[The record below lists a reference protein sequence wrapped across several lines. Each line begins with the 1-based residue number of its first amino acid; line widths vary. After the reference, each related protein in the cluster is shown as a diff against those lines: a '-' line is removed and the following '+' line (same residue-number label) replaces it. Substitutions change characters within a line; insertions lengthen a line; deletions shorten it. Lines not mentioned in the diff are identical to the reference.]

1 MGFFQCPKCKRVWQ
15 YPIEKCPDC
24 FLKLERVKS
33 EKARIIGG
41 GKTTIPSIFHQ
52 KVPYFV
58 YVLEDENK
66 NRWIQKS
73 EKELKV
79 GQEFEIEKEKNKDAV
94 AIWRV
99 KYDFFE
105 AIEKLIEV
113 LGVKFEKN
121 SKILILP
128 TLVKDTHSYFRDN
141 TSPEF
146 LEAVIQFL
154 TESGVDPQN
163 IKVCSQSFDEIEIEK
178 KVQRSGILEV
188 CQRQKIMPLDLSK
201 GNFVKKTPSPSFGG
215 VLEISEEVFKTDL
228 ILNLPILKIGK
239 ASSCENLFFLLK
251 KENYLAQ
258 KYLYSEAEIFE
269 KLKGNLPEVLTIA
282 EGNRV
287 QDKNGIVHYL
297 NLTLASF
304 NPKNLDRVFCEIT
317 REKEL
322 PEILKEVKIESI
334 ELLGRKISE
343 VEFYL

>member
-1 MGFFQCPKCKRVWQ
+1 MAFFKCPKCKRVWQ
-15 YPIEKCPDC
+15 YPIGKCPDC
-24 FLKLERVKS
+24 FLKLERVRG
-33 EKARIIGG
+33 EKTKVIGG

-79 GQEFEIEKEKNKDAV
+79 GEEIEIEKAKNKDAV

-105 AIEKLIEV
+105 AIEKLVKI
-113 LGVKFEKN
+113 LNVKFEKS

-128 TLVKDTHSYFRDN
+128 TLVKDSHSYFRDN

-146 LEAVIQFL
+146 LEATIRFL
-154 TESGVDPQN
+154 MENGVEPQN
-163 IKVCSQSFDEIEIEK
+163 IKVCSQSFDEVETEK
-178 KVQRSGILEV
+178 KAAKSGILEV
-188 CQRQKIMPLDLSK
+188 SQKQKVILFNLVR
-201 GNFVKKTPSPSFGG
+201 GNFVKKGD
-215 VLEISEEVFKTDL
+215 LEISEEVFKVDL

-239 ASSCENLFFLLK
+239 ASSCENLFSLLK

-258 KYLYSEAEIFE
+258 KYLYSEIEIFE
-269 KLKGNLPEVLTIA
+269 KLKNQIPEVLTIA
-282 EGNRV
+282 EANRV

-297 NLTLASF
+297 NLALASF
-304 NPKNLDRVFCEIT
+304 DPKNLDRVFCEIT
-317 REKEL
+317 KEKEL
-322 PEILKEVKIESI
+322 PEMVKEVKIESI
-334 ELLGRKISE
+334 GVLGRKVSE
-343 VEFYL
+343 VGFYL

>member
-1 MGFFQCPKCKRVWQ
+1 MAFFQCPKCKRVWQ

-33 EKARIIGG
+33 KKAKIIGG

-73 EKELKV
+73 EKELKI
-79 GQEFEIEKEKNKDAV
+79 GEEIEIEKAKNKDAV
-94 AIWRV
+94 AIWRI

-105 AIEKLIEV
+105 AIEKLVEF
-113 LGVKFEKN
+113 LNVKFEKN

-128 TLVKDTHSYFRDN
+128 TLVKDSHSYFRDN

-146 LEAVIQFL
+146 LEATIRFL
-154 TESGVDPQN
+154 MENGVQPQN
-163 IKVCSQSFDEIEIEK
+163 IKVCSQSFDEVEIGK
-178 KVQRSGILEV
+178 KAAKSGLLEV
-188 CQRQKIMPLDLSK
+188 CQRKKIVPLDLAK
-201 GNFVKKTPSPSFGG
+201 GNFVKKGD
-215 VLEISEEVFKTDL
+215 LEISEEVFKVDL

-258 KYLYSEAEIFE
+258 KYLYSEIEIFE
-269 KLKGNLPEVLTIA
+269 KLKNQIPEVLTIGEA
-282 EGNRV
+282 NRV

-297 NLTLASF
+297 NLALASL
-304 NPKNLDRVFCEIT
+304 NPKNLDRVFCELT
-317 REKEL
+317 KEKEL
-322 PEILKEVKIESI
+322 PEMVKEVKIEGI
-334 ELLGRKISE
+334 EILGRKISE

>member
-1 MGFFQCPKCKRVWQ
+1 MAFFKCPKCKRVWQ

-33 EKARIIGG
+33 EKAKIIGG

-79 GQEFEIEKEKNKDAV
+79 GEEIGIERAKNKEAV
-94 AIWRV
+94 AVWRV

-105 AIEKLIEV
+105 AIEKLVEI
-113 LGVKFEKN
+113 LNVKLEKN

-128 TLVKDTHSYFRDN
+128 TLVKDSHSYFRDN

-146 LEAVIQFL
+146 LEATIQFL
-154 TESGVDPQN
+154 IGNGIELQN
-163 IKVCSQSFDEIEIEK
+163 IKVCSQSFDEVEIEK
-178 KVQRSGILEV
+178 KAQKSGLFEV
-188 CQRQKIMPLDLSK
+188 CKKQKIILLDLAK
-201 GNFVKKTPSPSFGG
+201 GNFVKKGD
-215 VLEISEEVFKTDL
+215 LEISEEVFKADL

-239 ASSCENLFFLLK
+239 ANSCENLFFLLK

-258 KYLYSEAEIFE
+258 KYLYSENEIFE
-269 KLKGNLPEVLTIA
+269 KLKNQIPEVLTIGEA
-282 EGNRV
+282 NRV

-297 NLTLASF
+297 NLALASF
-304 NPKNLDRVFCEIT
+304 DPKNLDRVFCEIT
-317 REKEL
+317 KEKEL
-322 PEILKEVKIESI
+322 PEMVKEVKIENI
-334 ELLGRKISE
+334 EILGRKISE
-343 VEFYL
+343 VEFYF

>member
-1 MGFFQCPKCKRVWQ
+1 MVWQ

-33 EKARIIGG
+33 EKAKVIGG

-52 KVPYFV
+52 KVPCFV

-79 GQEFEIEKEKNKDAV
+79 GEEIEIEKAKNKDAV

-105 AIEKLIEV
+105 TIEKLIEI
-113 LGVKFEKN
+113 LDVKFEKN

-146 LEAVIQFL
+146 LEAAIQFL
-154 TESGVDPQN
+154 IENGIEPKN
-163 IKVCSQSFDEIEIEK
+163 IRVCSQSFDEVEIEK
-178 KVQRSGILEV
+178 KAQKSELFEV
-188 CQRQKIMPLDLSK
+188 CQRQKIMPFDLTK
-201 GNFVKKTPSPSFGG
+201 GKFVKKGD
-215 VLEISEEVFKTDL
+215 LEISEEVFKVDL

-258 KYLYSEAEIFE
+258 KYLYSEIEIFE
-269 KLKGNLPEVLTIA
+269 KLKNQIPEVLTIGEA
-282 EGNRV
+282 NRV

-297 NLTLASF
+297 NLALASF
-304 NPKNLDRVFCEIT
+304 DPKNLDRVFCEIT
-317 REKEL
+317 KEKEL
-322 PEILKEVKIESI
+322 PEMVKEVKIENI
-334 ELLGRKISE
+334 EILGRKISE
-343 VEFYL
+343 VEFYF

>member
-1 MGFFQCPKCKRVWQ
+1 MAFFKCPKCKRVWQ
-15 YPIEKCPDC
+15 YPIERCPDC

-33 EKARIIGG
+33 EKVKVIGG

-79 GQEFEIEKEKNKDAV
+79 GEEIEMEKAKNKDAV
-94 AIWRV
+94 AIWRI

-105 AIEKLIEV
+105 AIEKLIAILNV
-113 LGVKFEKN
+113 NFN
-121 SKILILP
+121 RDSKILILP
-128 TLVKDTHSYFRDN
+128 TLVKDSHPYFRDN

-146 LEAVIQFL
+146 LEAVFNFFL
-154 TESGVDPQN
+154 GVGIKPEN
-163 IKVCSQSFDEIEIEK
+163 VKVCSQSFDEVEIGTK
-178 KVQRSGILEV
+178 AQKSGLLGV
-188 CQRQKIMPLDLSK
+188 CQKYKIVPLDLAK
-201 GNFVKKTPSPSFGG
+201 GNFVKKGD
-215 VLEISEEVFKTDL
+215 LEISEEVLKADL

-239 ASSCENLFFLLK
+239 ASSCENLFFLLR

-258 KYLYSEAEIFE
+258 KYLSFEAEIFE
-269 KLKGNLPEVLTIA
+269 KLKQQLPEVLTIGEA
-282 EGNRV
+282 NRV
-287 QDKNGIVHYL
+287 QDKKGIVHYL
-297 NLTLASF
+297 NLALASF

-322 PEILKEVKIESI
+322 TEMVKEVKLENIEI
-334 ELLGRKISE
+334 LGRKIGE
-343 VEFYL
+343 VEFNL

>member
-1 MGFFQCPKCKRVWQ
+1 MAFFQCPKCKGVWQ
-15 YPIEKCPDC
+15 YPIEKCPNC
-24 FLKLERVKS
+24 FLRLERIKS
-33 EKARIIGG
+33 EKVKIIGG

-58 YVLEDENK
+58 YVFEDENK

-73 EKELKV
+73 GKELKV
-79 GQEFEIEKEKNKDAV
+79 GEEIEIEKAKNKDAV
-94 AIWRV
+94 AVWRI

-105 AIEKLIEV
+105 AIEKLVEF
-113 LGVKFEKN
+113 LDVKFEKN
-121 SKILILP
+121 TKILILP
-128 TLVKDTHSYFRDN
+128 TLIKNSHSYFRDN

-146 LEAVIQFL
+146 LEATIQFL
-154 TESGVDPQN
+154 MENGVEPQN
-163 IKVCSQSFDEIEIEK
+163 IKVCSQSFDEVEIGK
-178 KVQRSGILEV
+178 KAAKSGLLEV
-188 CQRQKIMPLDLSK
+188 CQRQKIVSLDLAK
-201 GNFVKKTPSPSFGG
+201 GNFVKKGD
-215 VLEISEEVFKTDL
+215 LEISEEVFKADL
-228 ILNLPILKIGK
+228 ILNLPILKMGR
-239 ASSCENLFFLLK
+239 ATSCENLFFFLK

-258 KYLYSEAEIFE
+258 KYLHSDVEIFE
-269 KLKGNLPEVLTIA
+269 KLKNKIPKVLTIA

-297 NLTLASF
+297 NLALASF
-304 NPKNLDRVFCEIT
+304 NPQNLDRVFCEIT

>member
-1 MGFFQCPKCKRVWQ
+1 MAFFKCPKCKRVWQ

-33 EKARIIGG
+33 KKAKIIGG

-73 EKELKV
+73 EKELKI
-79 GQEFEIEKEKNKDAV
+79 GEEIEIEKAKNKDAV
-94 AIWRV
+94 AIWRI
-99 KYDFFE
+99 KYDFSE
-105 AIEKLIEV
+105 AIEKLVEF
-113 LGVKFEKN
+113 LNVKFEKN

-128 TLVKDTHSYFRDN
+128 TLVKDSHSYFRDN

-146 LEAVIQFL
+146 LEATIRFL
-154 TESGVDPQN
+154 MENGVQPQN
-163 IKVCSQSFDEIEIEK
+163 IKVCSQSFDEVEIGK
-178 KVQRSGILEV
+178 KAAKSGVLEV
-188 CQRQKIMPLDLSK
+188 CQRKKIVPLDLAK
-201 GNFVKKTPSPSFGG
+201 GNFVKKGD
-215 VLEISEEVFKTDL
+215 LEISEEVFKVDL

-258 KYLYSEAEIFE
+258 KYLYSENEIFE
-269 KLKGNLPEVLTIA
+269 KLKNQIPEVLTIGEA
-282 EGNRV
+282 NRI

-297 NLTLASF
+297 NLALASF
-304 NPKNLDRVFCEIT
+304 DPQNLDRVFCEIT
-317 REKEL
+317 KEKEL
-322 PEILKEVKIESI
+322 PEMVKEVKIEGI
-334 ELLGRKISE
+334 EILGRKISE

>member
-1 MGFFQCPKCKRVWQ
+1 MGFFKCPKCKRVWQ
-15 YPIEKCPDC
+15 YPIEKCPEC

-33 EKARIIGG
+33 EKIKVIGG

-58 YVLEDENK
+58 CVLEDENK

-73 EKELKV
+73 EKELRV
-79 GQEFEIEKEKNKDAV
+79 GEEIEIEKAKNKDGV
-94 AIWRV
+94 VIWRV

-105 AIEKLIEV
+105 AIEKLVEI
-113 LGVKFEKN
+113 LDVKLEKN

-128 TLVKDTHSYFRDN
+128 TLIKDSHSYFRDN

-146 LEAVIQFL
+146 LEAAIQFL
-154 TESGVDPQN
+154 IENGIESQN
-163 IKVCSQSFDEIEIEK
+163 IRVCSQSFDEVEIEK
-178 KVQRSGILEV
+178 KAAKSGIFEV
-188 CQRQKIMPLDLSK
+188 CQRQKIMPFDLAK
-201 GNFVKKTPSPSFGG
+201 GNFVKKGD
-215 VLEISEEVFKTDL
+215 LEISEEIFKVDL

-258 KYLYSEAEIFE
+258 KYLYSEVEIFE
-269 KLKGNLPEVLTIA
+269 KLKEQLPEVLTIA
-282 EGNRV
+282 EANRV

-297 NLTLASF
+297 NLALASF
-304 NPKNLDRVFCEIT
+304 NLKDLDRVFCEIT
-317 REKEL
+317 KEKEL
-322 PEILKEVKIESI
+322 PEIIKEIKIEDI
-334 ELLGRKISE
+334 EIVGRKISE

>member
-1 MGFFQCPKCKRVWQ
+1 MAFFKCPKCKKVWQ

-24 FLKLERVKS
+24 FLKLERMKS
-33 EKARIIGG
+33 KKAKIIGG

-79 GQEFEIEKEKNKDAV
+79 GEEIKIEKAKNKEAV
-94 AIWRV
+94 TIWRV

-105 AIEKLIEV
+105 AIEKLIEI
-113 LGVKFEKN
+113 LNVKFEKN

-128 TLVKDTHSYFRDN
+128 TLVKDSHSYFRDN

-146 LEAVIQFL
+146 LEAAIQFL
-154 TESGVDPQN
+154 IENGAEPKN
-163 IKVCSQSFDEIEIEK
+163 IKVCSQSFDEVEIEK
-178 KVQRSGILEV
+178 KAQKSGLFEV
-188 CQRQKIMPLDLSK
+188 CQKQKAMPFDLAK
-201 GNFVKKTPSPSFGG
+201 GNFVKKGD
-215 VLEISEEVFKTDL
+215 LEISEEVFKADL
-228 ILNLPILKIGK
+228 ILNLPILKIGR

-258 KYLYSEAEIFE
+258 KYLFSEAEIFE
-269 KLKGNLPEVLTIA
+269 KMKSQIPEVLTIA
-282 EGNRV
+282 EANRV

-297 NLTLASF
+297 NLALASF

-317 REKEL
+317 KEKEL
-322 PEILKEVKIESI
+322 PEIIKEIKIEDI
-334 ELLGRKISE
+334 EILGRKISE

>member
-1 MGFFQCPKCKRVWQ
+1 MAFFKCPKCKRVWQ

-33 EKARIIGG
+33 KKIKVIGG

-79 GQEFEIEKEKNKDAV
+79 GEEIEIEKAKNKDAV

-105 AIEKLIEV
+105 AIEKLVEI
-113 LGVKFEKN
+113 LNVKFENN

-128 TLVKDTHSYFRDN
+128 TLVKDSHSYFRDN

-146 LEAVIQFL
+146 LEAAIQFL
-154 TESGVDPQN
+154 IENGIQPQN

-178 KVQRSGILEV
+178 KAAKAGLLEI
-188 CQRQKIMPLDLSK
+188 CQRQKIMPFDLAK
-201 GNFVKKTPSPSFGG
+201 GNFVKRGD
-215 VLEISEEVFKTDL
+215 LEISEEVFKADL
-228 ILNLPILKIGK
+228 ILNLPILKIK
-239 ASSCENLFFLLK
+239 RASSCENLFFLLK

-258 KYLYSEAEIFE
+258 KYLYSDVEIFE
-269 KLKGNLPEVLTIA
+269 KLKNQIPEVLTIGEA
-282 EGNRV
+282 NRV

-297 NLTLASF
+297 NLALASF
-304 NPKNLDRVFCEIT
+304 DPKNLDRVFCEIIK
-317 REKEL
+317 EKEL
-322 PEILKEVKIESI
+322 PEMVKEVKIENI
-334 ELLGRKISE
+334 EILGRKISE
-343 VEFYL
+343 VEFYF

>member
-1 MGFFQCPKCKRVWQ
+1 MAFFQCSKCKRIWQ

-24 FLKLERVKS
+24 FLKLDRVKS
-33 EKARIIGG
+33 EKVKIIGG

-73 EKELKV
+73 EKELRV
-79 GQEFEIEKEKNKDAV
+79 GEEIEIEKAKNKDAV

-105 AIEKLIEV
+105 AIEKLVEI
-113 LGVKFEKN
+113 LTVKFEKN

-128 TLVKDTHSYFRDN
+128 TLVKDSHSYFRDN

-146 LEAVIQFL
+146 LESAIQFL
-154 TESGVDPQN
+154 MENGVEPQN
-163 IKVCSQSFDEIEIEK
+163 IKVCSQSFDEVEIERK
-178 KVQRSGILEV
+178 AQKSGLFEV
-188 CQRQKIMPLDLSK
+188 CQRQKIIPFDLAK
-201 GNFVKKTPSPSFGG
+201 GNFVKKGD
-215 VLEISEEVFKTDL
+215 LEISEEVLKADL

-258 KYLYSEAEIFE
+258 KYLHSDVEIFE
-269 KLKGNLPEVLTIA
+269 KLKNQIPEVLTIA

-297 NLTLASF
+297 NLALASF
-304 NPKNLDRVFCEIT
+304 DPKNLDRVFCEIIK
-317 REKEL
+317 EKEL
-322 PEILKEVKIESI
+322 PEIIKEVKIENI
-334 ELLGRKISE
+334 EILGRKISE
-343 VEFYL
+343 VEFYF

>member
-1 MGFFQCPKCKRVWQ
+1 MAFFKCPKCKRVWQ
-15 YPIEKCPDC
+15 YTIEKCPDC

-79 GQEFEIEKEKNKDAV
+79 GEEIEIEKAKNKEAV

-105 AIEKLIEV
+105 PIERLIEF
-113 LGVKFEKN
+113 LDVKFEKN
-121 SKILILP
+121 LKILILP
-128 TLVKDTHSYFRDN
+128 TLVRDSHSYFRDN

-146 LEAVIQFL
+146 LEAAIQFL
-154 TESGVDPQN
+154 MENGVEPQN
-163 IKVCSQSFDEIEIEK
+163 IKVCSQSLDEVEIGK
-178 KVQRSGILEV
+178 KAVKSGIFEV
-188 CQRQKIMPLDLSK
+188 CQRQKVVPFDLSK
-201 GNFVKKTPSPSFGG
+201 RNFVKNGD
-215 VLEISEEVFKTDL
+215 LEISEEVFKADL

-258 KYLYSEAEIFE
+258 KYLLSENDIFE
-269 KLKGNLPEVLTIA
+269 KLKKELPEVLTIA
-282 EGNRV
+282 EANRV

-297 NLTLASF
+297 NLVLASF
-304 NPKNLDRVFCEIT
+304 NPKNLDRVFCEIA

-322 PEILKEVKIESI
+322 PEMVKEVKIENI
-334 ELLGRKISE
+334 EILGRKTSE
-343 VEFYL
+343 VEFYF